1 VKSAAPLAMWLLVT
15 LFLAATSALL
25 FYVQLNAFAVTS
37 GVLTV
42 FAALMTY
49 DELHIYRRNRK
60 REPRVEPP
68 TRIPGYPEQPK
79 RDLR

>member
-1 VKSAAPLAMWLLVT
+1 MNNAAPLAMWLLWT
-15 LFLAATSALL
+15 LFLSAVSALC
-25 FYVQLNAFAVTS
+25 FYVELNAIAVS
-37 GVLTV
+37 FGLAAVLS
-42 FAALMTY
+42 ALMTY

-79 RDLR
+79 RPIR

>member
-1 VKSAAPLAMWLLVT
+1 MKNVAPLAMWLLVT

-49 DELHIYRRNRK
+49 DEFHIYRRNRK

-79 RDLR
+79 RPIR

>member
-1 VKSAAPLAMWLLVT
+1 MKSAAPLAMWLLVT